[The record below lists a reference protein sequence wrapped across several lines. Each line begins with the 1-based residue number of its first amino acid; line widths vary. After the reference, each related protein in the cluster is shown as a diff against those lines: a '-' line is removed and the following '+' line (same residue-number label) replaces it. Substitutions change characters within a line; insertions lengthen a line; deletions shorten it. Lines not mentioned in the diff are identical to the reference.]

1 MGFPAGKKSDPG
13 IDCNGRYPSM
23 KKPFFTGVCTAL
35 VTPFLGNTVN
45 YPLLELLLRRQ
56 IDAGIEAVVLC
67 GTTGESPTL
76 SDCEKLEIFRRCARY
91 ADGRCRIIAGTGTN
105 DTQHT
110 IALSA
115 AAEEAGAD
123 ALLVVSPYYNKATP
137 EGLLTH
143 YAAIAGAVHIPVIV
157 YNVPS
162 RTGVDIPV
170 SVYRKLSEL
179 PNLAGVKEAS
189 KDMSKISK
197 IQASCPDS
205 FALWSGNDDL
215 TAPILAL
222 GGQGVISVLSN
233 VLPERM
239 QALTRA
245 ALDGD
250 FDTAADL
257 QLRLLPLTEALFRE
271 VNPIPVKAAM
281 KLVGYDCG
289 TCRLPLTPASPETIA
304 RLKEILLS

>member
-1 MGFPAGKKSDPG
+1 
-13 IDCNGRYPSM
+13 M
-23 KKPFFTGVCTAL
+23 KKPLFTGVCTAL
-35 VTPFLGNTVN
+35 VTPFLGDAVN
-45 YPLLELLLRRQ
+45 YPLLELLLGRQ
-56 IDAGIEAVVLC
+56 IAAGIEAVVLC

-91 ADGRCRIIAGTGTN
+91 ADGRCKIIAGTGSN
-105 DTQHT
+105 DTRHAV
-110 IALSA
+110 ALSA
-115 AAEEAGAD
+115 AAEAAGAD

-143 YAAIAGAVHIPVIV
+143 YSAIAGAVHIPVIV

-170 SVYRKLSEL
+170 SVYRELSKL
-179 PNLAGVKEAS
+179 PNIAGVKEAS
-189 KDMSKISK
+189 TDMGKISK
-197 IQASCPDS
+197 IRAICPDS

-233 VLPERM
+233 VLPEQT

-289 TCRLPLTPASPETIA
+289 SCRLPLTPASSETVA
-304 RLKEILLS
+304 KLKEILLN

>member
-1 MGFPAGKKSDPG
+1 
-13 IDCNGRYPSM
+13 M

-179 PNLAGVKEAS
+179 PNIAGVKEAS
-189 KDMSKISK
+189 KDMGKISK